1 MSRAVMTGEHGRACM
16 TKRTKEDFCIHKV
29 LLQTG
34 SVHTQVFKAH
44 SWSQKGT
51 GYFWKLIS

>member
-1 MSRAVMTGEHGRACM
+1 MTGEHGRACM